1 MSILYDVV
9 HSLESG
15 DSSMTHSLLFSIIIP
30 NYNKA
35 DNISALLSSIYNDYP
50 YNDFEVIF
58 MDDASTDISVEEARC
73 FPARIFV
80 SESNLGPATLR
91 NMAVKEASGEYLL
104 FMDSD
109 VILAPDTLVN
119 FRNLCLTR
127 KFDAVLGLEVLPPVI
142 DNWIGNYRTLQ
153 IQDNWGEYRTKE
165 TTAEAWGTTFGA
177 MRRNLFNNIGGFNES
192 YKGADVEDHELAAHM
207 HGKQVILVAPN
218 LAYRH
223 SYPSAIELMKKQ
235 FRRASQMVKF
245 KKKVLFTHSLY
256 GWRFKISHL
265 LAVAVFA
272 GSLASI
278 FDYHLLYFVIAA
290 LFLRAGSSFYLLSEA
305 LKMKGF
311 VFAVYCFA
319 ISLIMSLCIV
329 TGALYGKLLWT
340 KK

>member
-1 MSILYDVV
+1 
-9 HSLESG
+9 
-15 DSSMTHSLLFSIIIP
+15 MTHPILFSIIIA

-35 DNISALLSSIYNDYP
+35 DNIPALLSSVYDNYP
-50 YNDFEVIF
+50 HDDFEVVF
-58 MDDASTDISVEEARC
+58 MDDASIDSSVEEARC

-91 NMAVKEASGEYLL
+91 NMAVKEARGEFLL

-109 VILAPDTLVN
+109 VILAQDTMLN
-119 FRNLCLTR
+119 FRNLCLSK

-142 DNWIGNYRTLQ
+142 DNWIGTFRTLQ
-153 IQDNWGEYRTKE
+153 INDSWGEYRTKE
-165 TTAEAWGTTFGA
+165 TVVEAWGTTFGA
-177 MRRNLFNNIGGFNES
+177 MRRELFVSIGGFNEK
-192 YKGADVEDHELAAHM
+192 YKSADVEDHELAAHI
-207 HGKQVILVAPN
+207 HGDQVILFAPS

-223 SYPSAIELMKKQ
+223 SYHGAAELMIKQ

-265 LAVAVFA
+265 LAAAVFA

-278 FDYHLLYFVIAA
+278 FDYRLLYFVIAM
-290 LFLRAGSSFYLLSEA
+290 LLLRAGSNHYLLSQA
-305 LKMKGF
+305 LKVKG
-311 VFAVYCFA
+311 VAFAVYCFA

-329 TGALYGKLLWT
+329 SGAVYGKLKWSQ
-340 KK
+340 K

>member
-35 DNISALLSSIYNDYP
+35 DNVPALLSSIYNNYP

-58 MDDASTDISVEEARC
+58 MDDASTDSSVEKARC
-73 FPARIFV
+73 FPARIFL

-109 VILAPDTLVN
+109 VILTQDTMVT
-119 FRNLCLTR
+119 FRSLCLTR
-127 KFDAVLGLEVLPPVI
+127 KFEAVLGLEVLPPVI
-142 DNWIGNYRTLQ
+142 DNWIGNFRTLQ
-153 IQDNWGEYRTKE
+153 INDNWGDYRTKE
-165 TTAEAWGTTFGA
+165 TAVEAWGTTFGA
-177 MRRNLFNNIGGFNES
+177 MRRELFVSIGGFDES

-207 HGKQVILVAPN
+207 HGKQDILFAPN
-218 LAYRH
+218 LTYRH
-223 SYPSAIELMKKQ
+223 SYPSAAELMIKQ

-265 LAVAVFA
+265 LAVAAFA
-272 GSLASI
+272 GGLASI
-278 FDYHLLYFVIAA
+278 FDHRLLYFVIAT
-290 LFLRAGSSFYLLSEA
+290 LLLRAGSNFYLLSQA
-305 LKMKGF
+305 LKVKGI
-311 VFAVYCFA
+311 VFALYCFA

-329 TGALYGKLLWT
+329 SGAVYGKLKWS
-340 KK
+340 